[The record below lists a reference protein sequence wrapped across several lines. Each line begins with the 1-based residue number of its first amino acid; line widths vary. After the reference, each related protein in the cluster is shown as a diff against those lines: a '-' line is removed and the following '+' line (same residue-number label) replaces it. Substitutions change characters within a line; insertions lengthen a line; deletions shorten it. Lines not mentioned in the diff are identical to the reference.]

1 MLTRRGDV
9 SYCGSCLEIHY
20 HLGRISRHFAWE
32 ENRQFLVRVTKS
44 SIRLVTCTL
53 LTQKDLKIGQGEHMA
68 MSVSAGVR

>member
-32 ENRQFLVRVTKS
+32 MIRHFAARVSES
-44 SIRLVTCTL
+44 SIRLVTCTIFPFKPSPL
-53 LTQKDLKIGQGEHMA
+53 I
-68 MSVSAGVR
+68 SVDFLPGLRQ